1 MLEVKNIVS
10 NEGQVLTLLV
20 GGGLDVGHRE
30 VGLRGEGEVA
40 GEDEHQLLSVPL
52 LQY

>member
-1 MLEVKNIVS
+1 MLEVTNMLS

-52 LQY
+52 FQH